1 MPKSYSSGNTS
12 LSKNTLKDTK
22 EDIRLD
28 QLLPGEIFRD
38 KTTLDALLKAYYE
51 FLNIDEFNYTCLLYT
66 SPSPRDS

>member
-28 QLLPGEIFRD
+28 QLLPCEIFRD
-38 KTTLDALLKAYYE
+38 KTTLNALLKAYYE
-51 FLNIDEFNYTCLLYT
+51 FLNIDACSSEYKESQTDNI
-66 SPSPRDS
+66 

>member
-1 MPKSYSSGNTS
+1 MPKSYSSGNVS

-38 KTTLDALLKAYYE
+38 KTTLDALL
-51 FLNIDEFNYTCLLYT
+51 LSLIHI
-66 SPSPRDS
+66 